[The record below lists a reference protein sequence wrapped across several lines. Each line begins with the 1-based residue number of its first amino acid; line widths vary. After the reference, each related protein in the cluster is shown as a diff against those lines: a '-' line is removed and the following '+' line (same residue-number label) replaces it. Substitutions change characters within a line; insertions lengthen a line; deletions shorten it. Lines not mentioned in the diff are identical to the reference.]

1 MEAVP
6 SPSGRGDL
14 VEVNPP
20 VPLLAGPVQM
30 CRNLWAHRHL
40 LSSFVQRDLRLR
52 YRDTAFGYFW
62 SLLEPLLLSG
72 VFFLL
77 YVILAGTP
85 EPRVPL
91 WIIVG
96 VITWQLFSKTL
107 TGTVTSLTKNDS
119 IIKQAYFP
127 RELFAATGAGSQLVL
142 ACASLLVAIPFMIY
156 FGITPSVHL
165 LMVPAGLVM
174 ASTLALGIGLSFA
187 CLNVANRDVEHLFKF
202 LTRAGMF
209 LSPVMWTVDMPKS
222 RAGVLEFLFY
232 NPMATPLTMVRNGID
247 GRPLGI
253 DPWFVA
259 YAVGFCALS
268 LLVGATIFRRFEA
281 AVVKRL

>member
-1 MEAVP
+1 MDAATDA
-6 SPSGRGDL
+6 SGRGDL
-14 VEVNPP
+14 VEINPS
-20 VPLLAGPVQM
+20 VPLLAGAPQM
-30 CRNLWAHRHL
+30 WRNLWTHRHL

-72 VFFLL
+72 VYFLL
-77 YVILAGTP
+77 YVILAGSP
-85 EPRVPL
+85 QPRVPM

-107 TGTVTSLTKNDS
+107 TGTVTSLTKNDA

-127 RELFAATGAGSQLVL
+127 RELFAVTGAVAQLTL
-142 ACASLLVAIPFMIY
+142 SSASLLVAIPFMIY
-156 FGITPSVHL
+156 FGIVPSLHL
-165 LMVPAGLVM
+165 LLAPVGLLL
-174 ASTLALGIGLSFA
+174 AATLGLGIGLAFA

-209 LSPVMWTVDMPKS
+209 LSPVMWTIEMPKG
-222 RAGVLEFLFY
+222 RAQILDYLFF
-232 NPMATPLTMVRNGID
+232 NPMATALTLVRNGID

-253 DPWFVA
+253 HPGFVA
-259 YAVGFCALS
+259 YSVAVCALS
-268 LLVGATIFRRFEA
+268 LVVGATIFRRYEA
-281 AVVKRL
+281 GVVKRI